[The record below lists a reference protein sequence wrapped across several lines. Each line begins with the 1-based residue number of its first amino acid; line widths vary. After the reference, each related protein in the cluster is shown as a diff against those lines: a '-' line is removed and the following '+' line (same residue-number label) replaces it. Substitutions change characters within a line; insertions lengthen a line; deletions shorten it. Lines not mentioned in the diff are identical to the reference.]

1 MRVLN
6 EDASPSWNLD
16 TLYLFFS
23 PPCGGPI
30 KCFAHIFHWMLLS
43 SYTIRSL
50 WFQRNLR
57 PLNAIMNPFQ
67 PHCSRGT
74 SRDPYVKS
82 KIRWVPLEQWCPGP
96 RRLAQSAPTPPPP
109 RFFFFF
115 WVAKINVD
123 RINKRVS
130 KRRRTCRSFQH
141 VRFDGIIPTVR
152 LIVACPPVCWYSA
165 FGSPQ
170 QVRISFRNLIFL
182 GY

>member
-16 TLYLFFS
+16 TLYLFFPS
-23 PPCGGPI
+23 PCGGPI
-30 KCFAHIFHWMLLS
+30 KCFAHIFHRMLLS

-67 PHCSRGT
+67 SHCPRGT
-74 SRDPYVKS
+74 SRDLYVKS

-96 RRLAQSAPTPPPP
+96 RRLAQSALPPI
-109 RFFFFF
+109 FF

-123 RINKRVS
+123 RIS

-152 LIVACPPVCWYSA
+152 LIVACPPVRWYSA
-165 FGSPQ
+165 FRSPEQ
-170 QVRISFRNLIFL
+170 ASSSAAYVLVT
-182 GY
+182 